1 MKNIA
6 LVQFIVIF
14 LFSTSLFK
22 PLFAQEPEHPSL
34 FFTVSDVPAIKQN
47 IADSEWM
54 KQAYEVIIEQAN
66 EMMEFG
72 SEPFAYSESLN
83 PDYGHTVGGDWKK
96 IGILG
101 RILEKRVGTLGIA
114 GYLSGDQRY
123 LNKAIEIIIA
133 SAEASDPEEWYGHLQ
148 QADGARGYAIGY
160 DLLYPYMDDRERLI
174 VRNEIDRVATILFEY
189 DGVWSKSLPDVN
201 SQNHTAVHYGGLG
214 LCAIALG
221 NKPEWQ
227 TKATERIRV
236 YIAEF
241 IDDTGYGTEGIDYTN
256 YGLLGVVPYAV
267 ALQRS
272 TGVDLIAEQ
281 PSMNLIP
288 NQLIWTMLPWG
299 NEVIAMNDNPT
310 TLGSS
315 AGIMYIISRY
325 KLQEALWAWFQIE
338 GEQGAKS
345 YGGGRLSYRGD
356 NRPSIGDGLSL
367 PLVLLWGDSQLE
379 PVAPTKLSH
388 LFSSGRVF
396 MRDSWGNPLGSHVSF
411 TSGTDY
417 HAAHN
422 HSDENAFTFNAL
434 GEEFAIDPGRF
445 PWSTRS
451 HNAILVNG
459 SGQIKG
465 YGRGRILDFR
475 EMGNAVYVKGDA
487 KEAYAPALQFGYKNI
502 ETDSNQLVF
511 SVAQRQ
517 LLYVRGKQPYLFI
530 VDDFQT
536 EDNKVNEYTWLLHTD
551 TANTIMT
558 FPKKNAAQIMGS
570 NRGAICDIN
579 FLWPQTNLSIEESDL
594 IGAQIIGVG
603 KITDK
608 NRLLSNHY
616 KELNA
621 KTKAKNPHFVTLLLA
636 REDNSIKPTITRKG
650 NAEKVEVRL
659 KFANGVNDIIILTQE
674 DIEFSRTFNK

>member
-1 MKNIA
+1 MKNKA
-6 LVQFIVIF
+6 LVELIAIF
-14 LFSTSLFK
+14 LFSASLLK
-22 PLFAQEPEHPSL
+22 PLAAQEPEHPSL
-34 FFTVSDVPAIKQN
+34 FFRVDDIPTIKQN

-54 KQAYEVIIEQAN
+54 SQAYKVLIEQAN
-66 EMMEFG
+66 EMMKYG
-72 SEPFAYSESLN
+72 SEPFAYSERLD
-83 PDYGHTVGGDWKK
+83 PDYGHTEGGDWKK

-114 GYLSGDQRY
+114 GYLSGDQHY
-123 LNKAIEIIIA
+123 IDKAIEIIIA

-160 DLLYPYMDDRERLI
+160 DLLYPYMNDNQRLI
-174 VRNEIDRVATILFEY
+174 IRSEIDEIATILFEY
-189 DGVWSKSLPDVN
+189 NGVWSKSLPDVN

-214 LCAIALG
+214 LCALALG
-221 NKPEWQ
+221 NKSEWQ
-227 TKATERIRV
+227 TKATERVRV
-236 YIAEF
+236 YMANF
-241 IDDTGYGTEGIDYTN
+241 IDDTGYGTEGLDYTN

-272 TGVDLIAEQ
+272 TGVDLISEQ
-281 PSMNLIP
+281 SRMNLIP
-288 NQLIWTMLPWG
+288 NQLIWKMFPWG
-299 NEVIAMNDNPT
+299 NEVVAMNDNPT

-315 AGIMYIISRY
+315 AGLMYIISRY
-325 KLQEALWAWFQIE
+325 KLQEALWAWLQIE
-338 GEQGAKS
+338 GEQGAGS
-345 YGGGRLSYRGD
+345 FGGGRLSYRGD

-367 PLVLLWGDSQLE
+367 PFILLWGNSELE
-379 PVAPTKLSH
+379 PAAPAKLSH
-388 LFSSGRVF
+388 FFSSGRVF
-396 MRDSWGNPLGSHVSF
+396 MRDSWENPQGSHVSF
-411 TSGTDY
+411 TSGIDY

-459 SGQIKG
+459 IGQIKG
-465 YGRGRILDFR
+465 YGRGRILDYR

-487 KEAYAPALQFGYKNI
+487 KEAYVPAPQFAHKKI
-502 ETDSNQLVF
+502 EADSNQMVF
-511 SVAQRQ
+511 SRVQRQ
-517 LLYVRGKQPYLFI
+517 LLYVRGKQPYLLI
-530 VDDFQT
+530 VDDFLT

-570 NRGAICDIN
+570 KRGAICDIN
-579 FLWPQTNLSIEESDL
+579 FLWPQTNISIEESDL
-594 IGAQIIGVG
+594 SGAEITGIR

-621 KTKAKNPHFVTLLLA
+621 KAKAKNPHFVTLLLA
-636 REDNSIKPTITRKG
+636 REGNSNKPVITTKG
-650 NAEKVEVRL
+650 NAEKMEVRL
-659 KFANGVNDIIILTQE
+659 KFRNGVNDIIILTQE